1 MLLDSPLNGM
11 DPLHGK
17 RILLLIGG
25 SIAAYKSPEILR
37 LLQAR
42 GARVRCVLSTAG
54 ARFVTPLTLQAL
66 SGEAPR
72 QDLFA
77 AEEEAAMD
85 HIRLAR
91 WADAL
96 LYAPISANGLARL
109 ALGLAEDLAGTIALA
124 SRNPR
129 FLVPAMNWA
138 MWEHPA
144 TQRHVAQ
151 LRDDGAVFIGPEAG
165 DLACGE
171 TGSGRMVS
179 PADIVARLALEL
191 GPGDWRGRR
200 VLVSAGPTWEALDPA
215 RGLGN
220 RASGRQGFALAQAAA
235 ERGAEVLLVAGP
247 CALPTPVGVQRR
259 DVESARDML
268 AAILEALGDRPYDL
282 FLANAAVAD
291 HRPASASA
299 IKGRKGEIPDSLP
312 LVANPDIVASVHA
325 CPQRPHCIVAFAAE
339 TRPDVTTAARKLWR
353 KGADVAVINDLEA
366 GAMGGTENAC
376 TLAWGEQSLNL
387 PRQSKLSLARALLRA
402 LDPCLS

>member
-1 MLLDSPLNGM
+1 M

-124 SRNPR
+124 
-129 FLVPAMNWA
+129 
-138 MWEHPA
+138 
-144 TQRHVAQ
+144 
-151 LRDDGAVFIGPEAG
+151 
-165 DLACGE
+165 
-171 TGSGRMVS
+171 
-179 PADIVARLALEL
+179 
-191 GPGDWRGRR
+191 
-200 VLVSAGPTWEALDPA
+200 
-215 RGLGN
+215 
-220 RASGRQGFALAQAAA
+220 
-235 ERGAEVLLVAGP
+235 
-247 CALPTPVGVQRR
+247 
-259 DVESARDML
+259 
-268 AAILEALGDRPYDL
+268 
-282 FLANAAVAD
+282 
-291 HRPASASA
+291 
-299 IKGRKGEIPDSLP
+299 
-312 LVANPDIVASVHA
+312 
-325 CPQRPHCIVAFAAE
+325 
-339 TRPDVTTAARKLWR
+339 
-353 KGADVAVINDLEA
+353 
-366 GAMGGTENAC
+366 
-376 TLAWGEQSLNL
+376 
-387 PRQSKLSLARALLRA
+387 
-402 LDPCLS
+402 